1 MKSPSKIIRALEQGQ
16 EIRAQRA
23 EIINPKNMKPA
34 IEPGWVIITPE
45 KHKEFEPKQP
55 GEEFWDNLGM
65 NWYQSVAENYDP
77 IITYR
82 RRIASTTQQPAP
94 IGTGQDITSLV
105 IADIEARAKMG
116 EKKYGSRLTAHNGR
130 NAMTDAYQEV
140 LDLAV
145 YFRQL
150 IYERDNPK
158 LIIKFRNVVRRDVEM
173 KNAGIKNK
181 GGK

>member
-1 MKSPSKIIRALEQGQ
+1 MKPKPSKIIRALEQGR

-23 EIINPKNMKPA
+23 EIINPKNMKPT

-55 GEEFWDNLGM
+55 GEEFWDHLGM

-82 RRIASTTQQPAP
+82 RRIASTTQQPKPTNKELAACC
-94 IGTGQDITSLV
+94 GLSEQ
-105 IADIEARAKMG
+105 
-116 EKKYGSRLTAHNGR
+116 
-130 NAMTDAYQEV
+130 AYQQV
-140 LDLAV
+140 KHLTMDQLVAV
-145 YFRQL
+145 ASLFGTRLRMGLVPRKEMKKDKPKQD
-150 IYERDNPK
+150 RSKRK

-181 GGK
+181 GEK